1 MTVKYAKR
9 PGAVPETKRRRRS
22 AFCWSVWNFVLHPPL
37 VGSANL
43 FQVHLVRISLFLIT
57 AWVSDVSLGQL
68 ADLTPRPEL
77 SPEQVVGYQV
87 TALQH
92 NDEPQ
97 SDAGIERAFRFA
109 SPANKQMTG
118 PLEKFVRIVKSPVY
132 SPMLNNRSSLIV
144 GSQVQDDQA
153 KIAVKVVAADGRQV
167 IYLFALSK
175 QADGEFINCW
185 MTDAVAPLE
194 DDENNSG
201 QGVTI

>member
-1 MTVKYAKR
+1 M
-9 PGAVPETKRRRRS
+9 
-22 AFCWSVWNFVLHPPL
+22 LHPPL

-175 QADGEFINCW
+175 QADGEFVNCW